1 MKREERQQS
10 IINLLVE
17 NKTVDLDELAD
28 RFAVSR
34 MTIHRDLDDLEQ
46 AGVLRKVRGGATID
60 AGTQFES
67 DFRFRERQGQDEK
80 LAMAR
85 SALELVEP
93 GMTVM
98 INDGSMAAVLGEMLL
113 QKRPLTLITNNA
125 AIIDRMKNEGGITL
139 IALGGVYSAKFNAFL
154 GVVTEEALSRLRADI
169 AFLSTPAVSGK
180 LAYHMDDN
188 VVRTKRAMIAS
199 AARTC
204 LLVNHNRIGHTAL
217 HVMADLA
224 DFDAV
229 ITDHAPDA
237 AILEQLR
244 RDGIALTIASNQDM
258 T

>member
-17 NKTVDLDELAD
+17 HKTVDLDNLAE
-28 RFAVSR
+28 RFAVSK

-67 DFRFRERQGQDEK
+67 DFRFRERQGHEEK

-85 SALELVEP
+85 AALDLVEP

-98 INDGSMAAVLGEMLL
+98 VNDGSMAAVLGEMLL
-113 QKRPLTLITNNA
+113 QKQPLTLITNNA
-125 AIIDRMKNEGGITL
+125 AIIDRMKGENGITL
-139 IALGGVYSAKFNAFL
+139 IALGGIYSAKFNAFL
-154 GVVTEEALSRLRADI
+154 GVVTEEALFRLRADI
-169 AFLSTPAVSGK
+169 AFISTPAVSGR
-180 LAYHMDDN
+180 LVYHMDDN

-199 AARTC
+199 ATRTC
-204 LLVNHNRIGHTAL
+204 LLVNHQRIGHTAL

-229 ITDHAPDA
+229 ITDSTPQAD
-237 AILEQLR
+237 ILEQLN
-244 RDGIALTIASNQDM
+244 RDGVALTIAS